1 MQIESNI
8 ELIEDKITQ
17 EKIKIKLKQIQ
28 YSTEDISNIV
38 SNL

>member
-17 EKIKIKLKQIQ
+17 EKIKIKLKQIKS
-28 YSTEDISNIV
+28 STEDISNIV

>member
-17 EKIKIKLKQIQ
+17 EKIKNKLKQIKT
-28 YSTEDISNIV
+28 STEDISNIV